1 MSLSYVEFGKVDLS
15 DVFFDSLKN
24 DYPTFESWFLKKRN
38 EKAYVSY
45 DDYGKI
51 DGFLY
56 LKIENEELNDM
67 TPSFP
72 MKKRLKCGTFKID
85 ARGTKMGERFVRKI
99 FDFAMPHDIQEVYV
113 TIFDKHQGLIRLLE
127 RYGFKLCSRKNLET
141 ENGCEGV
148 YFKDFN
154 WKPSAA
160 AFYNNYP
167 MIKMNG
173 RNFLLA
179 IKPEFHSRLFPE
191 SILKNENDS
200 ILEDV
205 TYTNSIH
212 KIYIGAMKGMEL
224 LQPGDNIIIY
234 RTTDG
239 QGAAKYRSVVTSV
252 CTLQEYKNIREF
264 LSYDEFKSY
273 CGGASIFSDEELH
286 AYYSKCYPPHVIK
299 LTYNFPLQKR
309 IIRDE
314 LLSILGYTPSYS
326 GFFTLSDVHFKA
338 VLSAGKVNE
347 NFIVD

>member
-24 DYPTFESWFLKKRN
+24 DYPAFESWFKKKGS

-45 DDYGKI
+45 DDAGKI

-99 FDFAMPHDIQEVYV
+99 FDFAMPHDIDEVYV
-113 TIFDKHQGLIRLLE
+113 TIFDKHQGLIGLLE
-127 RYGFKLCSRKNLET
+127 RYGFRLLSRKNLET

-154 WKPSAA
+154 WKQTLA
-160 AFYNNYP
+160 YDNYP
-167 MIKMNG
+167 MIKMND
-173 RNFLLA
+173 RNYLLA
-179 IKPEFHSRLFPE
+179 IKPEFHSKLFPE
-191 SILKNENDS
+191 SILNNENDL

-212 KIYIGAMKGMEL
+212 KIYIGAMRGMED
-224 LQPGDNIIIY
+224 LQPGDNVIIY
-234 RTTDG
+234 RTSDG
-239 QGAAKYRSVVTSV
+239 VGLAKYRSVVTSV
-252 CTLQEYKNIREF
+252 CTLQEYKNIKEF
-264 LSYDEFKSY
+264 SSFNDFKSY
-273 CGGASIFSDEELH
+273 CGGASIFSDEELLG
-286 AYYSKCYPPHVIK
+286 YYNKKYPSHVIK
-299 LTYNFPLQKR
+299 LTYDFPLRKR

-314 LLSILGYTPSYS
+314 LLSILGYTPNYS
-326 GFFTLSDVHFKA
+326 GFFKLSDVHFKA
-338 VLSAGKVNE
+338 VLNAGKVNE